1 MNQQKPHVTH
11 TIEEFIDGVWIPVE
25 VFESTKEFTSEELA
39 QASLFN
45 KRSLRLDGMD
55 LYRQMRIMKTITH
68 ETRSTN
74 D

>member
-1 MNQQKPHVTH
+1 MNQQKPQVTH
-11 TIEEFIDGVWIPVE
+11 TIEEFINGVWVPLE
-25 VFESTKEFTSEELA
+25 VFESTEEFTSKELA

-55 LYRQMRIMKTITH
+55 LYRQMRIMKTITY
-68 ETRSTN
+68 ETQSNN